1 MIVIGITGTLGAGK
15 GTIVEYLVNKKG
27 FNHYSVRTF
36 LIREIEKRGL
46 VVNRDSMTSVANE
59 LRANHSP
66 SYITDC
72 LYDEALL
79 QGKSCVIESIR
90 TAGEIESLRKKG
102 SFTLFAV
109 DAKPEIRYQRIQ
121 LRKSET
127 DSVSFEVFLSNE
139 QREMNSNDPNKQ
151 NLKACIQ
158 QADYLFTNNGNVSE
172 LIDQIEKILKQ
183 INP

>member
-15 GTIVEYLVNKKG
+15 GTIVDYLVREKG
-27 FNHYSVRTF
+27 FDHYSVRSF
-36 LIREIEKRGL
+36 LIREIERRGL
-46 VVNRDSMTSVANE
+46 KVNRDSMTSIANE

-72 LYDEALL
+72 LYEEASKN
-79 QGKSCVIESIR
+79 GNSCVIESIR
-90 TAGEIESLRKKG
+90 TAGEIESLRKKS

-121 LRKSET
+121 MRKSET
-127 DSVSFEVFLSNE
+127 DAVSFDVFLSNE
-139 QREMNSNDPNKQ
+139 QREMNSTDPNKQ

-158 QADYLFTNNGNVSE
+158 QADFVFTNDGNISE
-172 LIDQIEKILKQ
+172 LINQIEKILRQ